1 MGGRTMTNHIEW
13 IQSDPTLDTLES
25 TNDWENVYL
34 YLINLDYIHRTDTP
48 VYLRGLTSN
57 WYALSEANLT
67 DSHFEA
73 FYSLFLRG
81 VHHGRQNLYNDYRF
95 LTLLGYM
102 VSVSPHL
109 FPNQLNATALLKQ
122 AEKLSNHNLFVHL
135 LYLGS
140 IGSSQTLPQ
149 YEAVKSEFS
158 QSSYNWLVGNSA
170 FERYFREVLSTSLL

>member
-1 MGGRTMTNHIEW
+1 MTNHIEW